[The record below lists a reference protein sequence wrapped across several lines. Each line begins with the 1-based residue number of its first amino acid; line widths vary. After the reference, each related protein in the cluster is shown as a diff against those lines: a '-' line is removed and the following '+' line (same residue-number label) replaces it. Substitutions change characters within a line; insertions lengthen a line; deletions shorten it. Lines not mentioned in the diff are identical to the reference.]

1 MGISILLLGAIL
13 LELMLGFGLHLGALA
28 MIVAHGWR
36 AAMNNRADSGWSLA
50 RKLMIAG
57 GVLIGLVLMEV
68 AGVAS
73 LLLLA
78 RAS

>member
-1 MGISILLLGAIL
+1 MGISILLLGAIAI
-13 LELMLGFGLHLGALA
+13 ELMLGVGLLLGALA

-36 AAMNNRADSGWSLA
+36 TAMENRADGGWSLA

-57 GVLIGLVLMEV
+57 GILVGLVLMEV

-73 LLLLA
+73 LLLL
-78 RAS
+78 S